1 MDGIKLNN
9 LYFLGDRN
17 YVQGGTIYEAIIPI
31 LSERYG
37 EVLEIDF
44 MFYRVVKSMLVFSL
58 NKDLTSND
66 INVVLRFS
74 NKGNIYKMFGYKSDN
89 LVVKREQ
96 YNEDILI
103 KDAVASNSKITFFLD
118 KQKTM
123 NDNVSVVRYVIAL
136 NKKLLTTI
144 FPDETRG
151 HKWFLSRIF
160 LNKVYNLREI
170 NKVEVKYIS
179 RFDFRLVKSII
190 NIDGFDIG
198 EIYFTLM
205 DKSYT
210 FNMR

>member
-74 NKGNIYKMFGYKSDN
+74 NKGNIYKMF
-89 LVVKREQ
+89 
-96 YNEDILI
+96 
-103 KDAVASNSKITFFLD
+103 
-118 KQKTM
+118 
-123 NDNVSVVRYVIAL
+123 
-136 NKKLLTTI
+136 
-144 FPDETRG
+144 
-151 HKWFLSRIF
+151 
-160 LNKVYNLREI
+160 
-170 NKVEVKYIS
+170 
-179 RFDFRLVKSII
+179 
-190 NIDGFDIG
+190 
-198 EIYFTLM
+198 
-205 DKSYT
+205 
-210 FNMR
+210 

>member
-103 KDAVASNSKITFFLD
+103 KDAVVSNSKITFFLD

-136 NKKLLTTI
+136 NKKLLTAI